1 MKAIARNWIIQE
13 KIGLISN
20 RDLVQLADNYIR
32 DHDEFP
38 DWMID
43 ISTNGSLNRI
53 EGLDLVLT
61 PINDSDCSLIAQKM
75 LDLFEAGERDIFQI
89 AAACQSMYLA
99 LEWGSAA
106 FDHFVWISDEFDLIE
121 LGVKPR
127 DGYEKN
133 LKDAL
138 SRVIHL

>member
-32 DHDEFP
+32 DNDEFP

-75 LDLFEAGERDIFQI
+75 LDLFGAGERDIFQI
-89 AAACQSMYLA
+89 ATACQSMYLA
-99 LEWGSAA
+99 LDWGGAA
-106 FDHFVWISDEFDLIE
+106 FDHFVWISDELDLIE

-127 DGYEKN
+127 DGYEEN

>member
-1 MKAIARNWIIQE
+1 
-13 KIGLISN
+13 
-20 RDLVQLADNYIR
+20 
-32 DHDEFP
+32 
-38 DWMID
+38 
-43 ISTNGSLNRI
+43 
-53 EGLDLVLT
+53 
-61 PINDSDCSLIAQKM
+61 
-75 LDLFEAGERDIFQI
+75 
-89 AAACQSMYLA
+89 MYLA

-106 FDHFVWISDEFDLIE
+106 FDQFVWISDEFDLIE